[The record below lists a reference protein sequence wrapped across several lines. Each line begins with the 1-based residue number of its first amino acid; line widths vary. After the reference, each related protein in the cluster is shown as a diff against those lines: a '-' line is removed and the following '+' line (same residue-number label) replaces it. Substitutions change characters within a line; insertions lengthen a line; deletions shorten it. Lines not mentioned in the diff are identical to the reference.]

1 VNKLPGERNPE
12 EFTIRE
18 LEIQVQTGGLSLGLW
33 EGTGP
38 ILVLLRPA
46 EFLLKS
52 GRQLTAKCER
62 YPAAFTLRELEIQVQ
77 TGGPRLG
84 LWKGTGPILMSSC
97 CHPKRF
103 VVEFSRNSAGIQ
115 QELSRN
121 WTQGRGSVLPFH
133 RA

>member
-1 VNKLPGERNPE
+1 MNKLPGERNPE
-12 EFTIRE
+12 EFTI
-18 LEIQVQTGGLSLGLW
+18 
-33 EGTGP
+33 
-38 ILVLLRPA
+38 
-46 EFLLKS
+46 
-52 GRQLTAKCER
+52 
-62 YPAAFTLRELEIQVQ
+62 RELEIQVQ

-121 WTQGRGSVLPFH
+121 SAGTQQEFSRNSAGPRMRIGPVPFKSP
-133 RA
+133 RLGPPV